1 MGFYDPCPGDPKLL
15 LVEYTFHGHKY
26 KVGNA
31 VTLPYVPACDKRRKF
46 FFFHEQ
52 VFLTACLL
60 CWQVMVD
67 DYEALLIPQDIH
79 QFWTVPDV
87 KATSK
92 RFWVISSLSH
102 IFCSFCVELSLFSVI
117 P

>member
-1 MGFYDPCPGDPKLL
+1 LHGYSALNFLICYLQLHDGIKKSGIMGFYDPCPGDPKLL

-60 CWQVMVD
+60 C
-67 DYEALLIPQDIH
+67 
-79 QFWTVPDV
+79 
-87 KATSK
+87 
-92 RFWVISSLSH
+92 
-102 IFCSFCVELSLFSVI
+102 
-117 P
+117 